1 MNGAREGRIGTFLAA
16 HGWGGARRT
25 PLAGDAS
32 VRRYER
38 LEDAGRR
45 AILMDSPAPAEDVVP
60 FIAVGGLL
68 ARTGLSVPAILAEAS
83 GDGLLLLEDFGDDTF
98 SRLLAAGEDAA
109 ALYALAV
116 DALILLH
123 RRFDPA
129 DPAAAALPLY
139 DEATFL
145 DQVMLFA
152 DAYLPAAF
160 GRPPSPAERTGLAE
174 AWRSVLPAAAALPRS
189 LLHRDFHV
197 DNLMRLPGHEGAS
210 ACGIL
215 DFQGAGI
222 GPVCYDLVSLLE
234 EARRDVPAPLA
245 AAMTERYLTAF
256 PALDRAA
263 FADACAVT
271 GAVRHARI
279 VAVFARLWL
288 RDGRPGYLGHLP
300 RVWRLLEAR
309 LAHPALA
316 PVRLWF
322 DRHLPPAARAPLF
335 ASKASER

>member
-1 MNGAREGRIGTFLAA
+1 MNGAKEGRIEDFLAA
-16 HGWGGARRT
+16 HGWGRARRS

-32 VRRYER
+32 ARRYER
-38 LEDAGRR
+38 LEDGSRR
-45 AILMDSPAPAEDVVP
+45 AILMDSPVPAEDVVP
-60 FIAVGGLL
+60 FVTVAGLL
-68 ARTGLSVPAILAEAS
+68 ARAGLSVPGILAGAQE
-83 GDGLLLLEDFGDDTF
+83 DGLLLLEDFGDDTF
-98 SRLLAAGEDAA
+98 SRLLEAGEDAA
-109 ALYALAV
+109 GLYGLAV

-123 RRFDPA
+123 RHFDPS

-160 GRPPSPAERTGLAE
+160 GRPASPSERSALEE
-174 AWRSVLPAAAALPRS
+174 AWATVLPAASIIPRS

-197 DNLMRLPGHEGAS
+197 DNLIRLPGRPGS
-210 ACGIL
+210 TACGIL

-263 FADACAVT
+263 FDEACAVT

-279 VAVFARLWL
+279 VAVFARLWT
-288 RDGRPGYLGHLP
+288 RDGRAGYLRHLP

-322 DRHLPPAARAPLF
+322 DRHLSPASRAPLF
-335 ASKASER
+335 ASEASER